1 MKAARKIFG
10 GIVAAAGLFA
20 VSMLAQAQFVGDLVL
35 EPAGC
40 TQTGKCNVRNKLR
53 FTDSNKL
60 VWETDDGEPTDG
72 ATIPPIFQPI
82 VGKPFEES
90 FLKAAIIHDHYCVRH
105 VRPWRATHRV
115 SYEGLIDQG
124 VPQSKAKLMYY
135 AVYLGGPK
143 WIKLIPG
150 TGCGG
155 NCVKSLTASDGKPV
169 IRYREADYATVT
181 SESELAAL
189 EQELQANPEGISLED
204 LEKRAQ
210 LKRPNDFYYRNG
222 DQVRMKNLLA
232 TE

>member
-1 MKAARKIFG
+1 MKASGTFFRTL
-10 GIVAAAGLFA
+10 AAAAFCMA
-20 VSMLAQAQFVGDLVL
+20 SAFAQAQFVGDLVL

-40 TQTGKCNVRNKLR
+40 TQTGKCKVKNKLR

-60 VWETDDGEPTDG
+60 VWETYDGEPTDG

-90 FLKAAIIHDHYCVRH
+90 FLKAAIIHDHYCVRQ
-105 VRPWRATHRV
+105 VRPWRKTHRV
-115 SYEGLIDQG
+115 FYEGLIDQG
-124 VPQSKAKLMYY
+124 VPQAKAKLMYY

-143 WIKLIPG
+143 WVKLMPG
-150 TGCGG
+150 ESCKG
-155 NCVKSLTASDGKPV
+155 NCIKSFKTSDGQPV
-169 IRYREADYATVT
+169 MRSREADYATVT
-181 SESELAAL
+181 NEAELAAL
-189 EQELQANPEGISLED
+189 EQELQANPDGISLED

-210 LKRPNDFYYRNG
+210 AKRPDDFYYRNG

>member
-1 MKAARKIFG
+1 MKASRTFFR
-10 GIVAAAGLFA
+10 GILAAAALGA
-20 VSMLAQAQFVGDLVL
+20 ASMLAHAQFVGDLVL

-40 TQTGKCNVRNKLR
+40 TQTGKCKVRNKLR
-53 FTDSNKL
+53 FTDSSKL
-60 VWETDDGEPTDG
+60 VWETDDGEDTDG
-72 ATIPPIFQPI
+72 ASIPPIFQPI

-105 VRPWRATHRV
+105 VRSWRATHRV
-115 SYEGLIDQG
+115 FYEGLIDQG

-150 TGCGG
+150 TNCGG
-155 NCVKSLTASDGKPV
+155 NCIKSLTTSGGDPV

-181 SESELAAL
+181 NDAELAAL
-189 EQELQANPEGISLED
+189 EQELQANPDGISLED
-204 LEKRAQ
+204 LEKRAEQ
-210 LKRPNDFYYRNG
+210 KRPNDLYYRNG